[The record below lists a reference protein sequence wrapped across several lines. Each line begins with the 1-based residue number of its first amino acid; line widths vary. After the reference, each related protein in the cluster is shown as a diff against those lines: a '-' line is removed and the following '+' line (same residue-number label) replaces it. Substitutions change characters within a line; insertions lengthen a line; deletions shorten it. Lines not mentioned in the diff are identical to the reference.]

1 MHVRSIRSLSASDA
15 DAVIVGMFP
24 GRRGGPGAATVLKGM
39 GPWARKALETAK
51 FDGDSGQV
59 AVLPSTNPDL
69 PAQVVFVGL
78 GADVDLECLRQ
89 AAGRAMRA
97 LPEKARTVATTLHR
111 MELDGAAQAVLE
123 GLALGDYRFDRYRSS
138 FPVREEL
145 SVEVLGGANQEVE
158 AAALAAG
165 IIAEAVGL
173 ARDLVNESP
182 SRKAPLEVAERIAA
196 AAGEAGV
203 AHEVWSGGRL
213 VEEKMTGLLAVGGG
227 SHRPPCLVRLEYRPR
242 RPKATIYLVGKGI
255 VFDSGGLSLKSADFM
270 ETMKSDM
277 AGAAAV
283 AAAVI
288 AIARLGLRVGVVG
301 LAAMAENL
309 PGGGAQRPG
318 DVLAYRNGK
327 TVEVLNTDAEGRLVM
342 ADALCLA
349 AEAEPDL
356 IVDLATLT
364 GANKVGLGPKIAG
377 LFGNDEEAIARVKA
391 AADAAGERTWPMPMP
406 KDYFSLIESS
416 VADMK
421 NTITGRYGGA
431 QGAALLLAEFAGEG
445 PWVHVDM
452 AGPAF
457 VDKAEHYIPR
467 GGTGFGVRTLV
478 ELAAGMG

>member
-1 MHVRSIRSLSASDA
+1 MQVRSIRSLSASDA

-24 GRRGGPGAATVLKGM
+24 GRRAGAGTATVMKGM
-39 GPWARKALETAK
+39 GPWVRKALETAK
-51 FDGDSGQV
+51 FDGDTGQV
-59 AVLPSTNPDL
+59 AVLPSTNPEF
-69 PAQVVFVGL
+69 PAHVVFAGL
-78 GADVDLECLRQ
+78 GADLDLEALRQ

-97 LPEKARTVATTLHR
+97 LPEMARTVATTLHR
-111 MELDGAAQAVLE
+111 VDIDGAAQATLE
-123 GLALGDYRFDRYRSS
+123 GLALADYRFDRYRSS
-138 FPVREEL
+138 AAERREI
-145 SVEVLGGANQEVE
+145 SVEFLGGDKKDVE
-158 AAALAAG
+158 SAG
-165 IIAEAVGL
+165 SADIIAEAVGL

-182 SRKAPLEVAERIAA
+182 SHKAPLEFADRITDAA
-196 AAGEAGV
+196 AEAGV
-203 AHEVWSGGRL
+203 AHEVWSGDRL
-213 VEEKMTGLLAVGGG
+213 IEEKMAGLLAVGGG
-227 SHRPPCLVRLEYRPR
+227 SHRPPCLIRLEYRPR
-242 RPKATIYLVGKGI
+242 RPKATLYLVGKGI
-255 VFDSGGLSLKSADFM
+255 VFDSGGLSLKPSNFM
-270 ETMKSDM
+270 ETMKCDM

-283 AAAVI
+283 AGGVI
-288 AIARLGLRVGVVG
+288 AVARLGLRLNVIG

-318 DVLAYRNGK
+318 DVITYRNGK

-349 AEAEPDL
+349 AEAAPDL

-364 GANKVGLGPKIAG
+364 GAAKVALGPKIAG
-377 LFGNDEEAIARVKA
+377 LFGNDEEAVARVKA

-445 PWVHVDM
+445 PWVHMDI

-457 VDKAEHYIPR
+457 VDAAEHYIPK
-467 GGTGFGVRTLV
+467 GGTGFGVRTV
-478 ELAAGMG
+478 IELAAGMA